1 MVPQVCGARFL
12 YRPVAALRAALLA
25 GVQLNDEPAPIAA
38 KACAILGEHRL
49 ELTVPEGQYHLV
61 KRMVAA
67 AGNRVEALHRRAVGN
82 FELPADLAPGEW
94 RWLSDADLAAL
105 AGGRCTD

>member
-1 MVPQVCGARFL
+1 MPKVYEATVKHPL
-12 YRPVAALRAALLA
+12 DAAQCAALLA

-38 KACAILGEHRL
+38 KACPILGEHRL
-49 ELTVPEGQYHLV
+49 ELTVTEGKYHLV

-105 AGGRCTD
+105 AGGRDAD